1 MRGFEWQDGYGAF
14 TVSKSQVPDVIE
26 YIKNQREHH
35 SWKTFQDEYLELLQ
49 KHGVDY
55 DERYLW
61 R

>member
-14 TVSKSQVPDVIE
+14 RVSKSQVPDVIE